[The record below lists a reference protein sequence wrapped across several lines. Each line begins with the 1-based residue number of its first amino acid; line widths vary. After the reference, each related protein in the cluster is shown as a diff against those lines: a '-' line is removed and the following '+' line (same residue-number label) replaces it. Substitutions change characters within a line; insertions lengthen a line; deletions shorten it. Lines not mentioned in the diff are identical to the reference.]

1 MSSFSSD
8 SRPIPERV
16 NAFLEVIDEKR
27 DLNAF
32 VTVNEHGAMRDAI
45 DGEERRAAGLAR
57 PLEGLVIAIKDNIS
71 VKGLPLTCASKILDG
86 FEPVYNATVIER
98 LQNAGAIIVGKT
110 NMDEFA
116 MGSSNENSVIGP
128 AKHPIDPDY
137 VPGGSS
143 GGSAVAVA
151 AGMCH
156 VSLGSDTGGSVRQP
170 AAFCGVVGF
179 KPSYGRISRYGVVA
193 FASSLD
199 QIGIFANTVED
210 VAATFDVIAG
220 TDPMDST
227 TFPEGAPRTLHA
239 VRSGVDLSTLRIG
252 VMPDSLLDGTDTEI
266 MSAYHKTLQRLRDAG
281 ATIINVEIPNRE
293 TWIPTYF
300 ILATAEASS
309 NLARF
314 DGVRYGFRAQTT
326 DDEDPIVATRSQGFG
341 DEVKRRIMLG
351 TYVLSSGYYD
361 AYYRKAQQ
369 SRRIIA
375 DSYAQIFS
383 SCDVMLMPTTPTP
396 PFKRG
401 STTDP
406 VKMWL
411 NDFFT
416 VSANIAGIPAIS
428 IPAGTTSNG
437 FPIGLQL
444 QAGLNEDEKLL
455 VVAHAVRAA
464 R

>member
-1 MSSFSSD
+1 MSSFLTD

-16 NAFLEVIDEKR
+16 NAFLETIDAKKG
-27 DLNAF
+27 LNAF
-32 VTVNEHGAMRDAI
+32 VTVNADGAMRDAV
-45 DGEERRAAGLAR
+45 DGEERRTAGLAR

-71 VKGLPLTCASKILDG
+71 VKGLPLTCASRILEG

-116 MGSSNENSVIGP
+116 MGSSNEHSVIGP

-151 AGMCH
+151 ANMCH

-179 KPSYGRISRYGVVA
+179 KPTYGRISRYGVVA

-220 TDPMDST
+220 EDPMDST
-227 TFPEGAPRTLHA
+227 TFPEGAPHSLDA
-239 VRSGVDLSTLRIG
+239 VRAGMDLSTLRVG
-252 VMPDSLLDGTDTEI
+252 VMPDALLDGTDAEI
-266 MSAYHKTLQRLRDAG
+266 MSAYHATLQRLRDAG
-281 ATIINVEIPNRE
+281 ATIIDVEIPNRE

-314 DGVRYGFRAQTT
+314 DGVRYGFRATTT

-375 DSYAQIFS
+375 DSYAQIFTT
-383 SCDVMLMPTTPTP
+383 CDVMLLPTTPTP

-428 IPAGTTSNG
+428 IPAGTTSSG

-444 QAGLNEDEKLL
+444 QAGVNEDVKLL
-455 VVAHAVRAA
+455 SVSAQLV
-464 R
+464 